1 MAGLNHDF
9 FLVSCDLN
17 NYGDFSEFYNHPK
30 AVLLHD
36 DLISYMGD
44 TLKWIP
50 CYFPK
55 SRNKLVACEGLNY
68 DTLTIIKQDGAN
80 IARKIFTLWA
90 DLFLNSPEDLK
101 LTGNFGW
108 IEGEDKN
115 SGNYSVIKA
124 IRDEIVKSLKQ
135 IADYAKDVES
145 SSEKLF
151 ILHLGI

>member
-9 FLVSCDLN
+9 FLVSWDLY

-30 AVLLHD
+30 D

-55 SRNKLVACEGLNY
+55 NRNKLVACEGLNY
-68 DTLTIIKQDGAN
+68 DALTIIKQDGAI
-80 IARKIFTLWA
+80 IARRIFTLWA
-90 DLFLNSPEDLK
+90 DLFLNSPEHLK

-108 IEGEDKN
+108 IEGEDK
-115 SGNYSVIKA
+115 SFGNYSIIKA
-124 IRDEIVKSLKQ
+124 KRDEVVKSLKQ
-135 IADYAKDVES
+135 IADYAKEVES
-145 SSEKLF
+145 SNGKLF